1 MKLSMFSNLKKA
13 LFVVTLIVL
22 LSTLS
27 FAGVTYKDGKVIFT
41 FKAQANVVYLA
52 GTFNNWSPIAW
63 AMKLVDG
70 VWTYEAELK
79 PGTYQYKFVIDGK
92 TWKEDPEAPAYVDDG
107 FGGKNGIF
115 TLTDD
120 GKIVAPEGT
129 TQAQTQQGG
138 KKYILNEKRENTIFV
153 DADGYVIIRYYNKDA
168 KQPYIAGSFNNWKAD
183 DTPLYFIEDGWWEAV
198 LELQPGVY
206 EYKFVV
212 DGNWIPDPNAFAY
225 TDDGFGGLNA
235 VIEVASEGGK
245 LVVKAPATAVKEGK
259 QEEAKVEEKK
269 PVATVGKVTPGLSVV
284 DGKVV
289 FAVKKENAQE
299 AYLAGSF
306 NGWNPRAQKMQLIDG
321 YWVTTL
327 ALQPGVHK
335 YKFVF
340 VIGGNDVWEED
351 PLAPA
356 YEPDGFG
363 GKNGVFKLV
372 EKDGKLAIEGVESQ
386 AGGLPV
392 KGKYE
397 FTYSFKLDATKYL
410 VFTGA
415 PTTKLTLMFVPNSD
429 ITVSLVYGG
438 ATVDSALFNLKND
451 KLNVGFHYKTP
462 WNLPAGT
469 KAKDTGLVFSYKVME
484 KVSVIFGLG
493 YTSNKLPMVG
503 GLEYN
508 CLTLVAASDY
518 YATGYSVAARYDI
531 EKPFGLSVEGLYNLA
546 NSSYY
551 VAMSFSTEQFAIY
564 GNFDGSKLF
573 TEAKTEIFGF
583 GLYANGTYTLGST
596 NYAVY
601 GQISVDKYK
610 FGIGYEKSS
619 TTNAVS
625 VVLGR
630 FDNVY
635 DVKLTI
641 KNTNLQNIMGA
652 TTLTLSGV
660 VSF

>member
-1 MKLSMFSNLKKA
+1 MKFPMFSNFYRKTFFVIA
-13 LFVVTLIVL
+13 LIAL

-27 FAGVTYKDGKVIFT
+27 LAGVTYKDGKVVFT
-41 FKAQANVVYLA
+41 FQTQANVVYLA
-52 GTFNNWSPIAW
+52 GTFNNWSPTAW
-63 AMKLVDG
+63 EMKLVDG
-70 VWTYEAELK
+70 VWTYEVELK

-120 GKIVAPEGT
+120 GKITAPEGT
-129 TQAQTQQGG
+129 APAQAQQGG
-138 KKYILNEKRENTIFV
+138 KKYVLNEKRENTIFV

-235 VIEVASEGGK
+235 VIEVARENGK
-245 LVVKAPATAVKEGK
+245 LVVRAPATAVKEEK
-259 QEEAKVEEKK
+259 QEEAKEQRESAV
-269 PVATVGKVTPGLSVV
+269 TTSKVTPGLSIV
-284 DGKVV
+284 DGKVM

-306 NGWNPRAQKMQLIDG
+306 NGWNPRAQKMQLVDG
-321 YWVTTL
+321 YWVATL

-335 YKFVF
+335 YKYVF

-363 GKNGVFKLV
+363 GKNGVFKLI

-410 VFTGA
+410 IFTGA
-415 PTTKLTLMFVPNSD
+415 PTTKLTLTFVPNPD
-429 ITVSLVYGG
+429 IAVALVYSG
-438 ATVDSALFNLKND
+438 ATVDSALFNLKSD
-451 KLNVGFHYKTP
+451 KLNVGFHYKIP
-462 WNLPAGT
+462 WNLPAGI
-469 KAKDTGLVFSYKVME
+469 KAKDTGIVLSYDVM
-484 KVSVIFGLG
+484 KDLSVIFGLG
-493 YTSNKLPMVG
+493 YTSNKLPIVS
-503 GLEYN
+503 GLEFKG
-508 CLTLVAASDY
+508 LVLVGAYDY
-518 YATGYSVAARYDI
+518 YATGYSIAVGYNM
-531 EKPFGLSVEGLYNLA
+531 EKPFSLSVEGLYNVA

-551 VAMSFSTEQFAIY
+551 IDMSFSTEQFAIS
-564 GNFDGSKLF
+564 GNFDGNKF
-573 TEAKTEIFGF
+573 YAEGQTGIFGF
-583 GLYANGTYTLGST
+583 GLYANGTYTLGSK
-596 NYAVY
+596 NYTVY
-601 GQISVDKYK
+601 GQITVDKYK

-630 FDNVY
+630 FDDVS

-641 KNTNLQNIMGA
+641 RNTNLQNIMGA
-652 TTLTLSGV
+652 TTLILTGV
-660 VSF
+660 VNF

>member
-1 MKLSMFSNLKKA
+1 MKLSIFSNLKKA
-13 LFVVTLIVL
+13 FFVVTLIVL
-22 LSTLS
+22 ISTLT

-52 GTFNNWSPIAW
+52 GTFNNWSPTAW

-70 VWTYEAELK
+70 VWVYEVELK

-120 GKIVAPEGT
+120 GKITAPEGT

-235 VIEVASEGGK
+235 VIEVAREGGK
-245 LVVKAPATAVKEGK
+245 LVVRAPATAVKEGK
-259 QEEAKVEEKK
+259 QEETKVEEKK
-269 PVATVGKVTPGLSVV
+269 AVVETGKITPGLSVV
-284 DGKVV
+284 DGKVM

-306 NGWNPRAQKMQLIDG
+306 NGWNPRAQKMQLVDG
-321 YWVTTL
+321 YWVATL

-392 KGKYE
+392 KGIYE
-397 FTYSFKLDATKYL
+397 FTYSFSTDENKIL
-410 VFTGA
+410 VFSGA
-415 PTTKLTLMFVPNSD
+415 TNKLTLTFNPNPD
-429 ITVSLVYGG
+429 LTLTIAYGG
-438 ATVDSALFNLKND
+438 ASIDSALFKLAND
-451 KLNVGFHYKTP
+451 KLTVGFHYKTA
-462 WNLPAGT
+462 WNFPVIG
-469 KAKDTGLVFSYKVME
+469 KDTGIVFSYDISKDTKLV
-484 KVSVIFGLG
+484 FGLG
-493 YTSNKLPMVG
+493 YENSELPLIAGVQFG
-503 GLEYN
+503 GISVYGAKGYFTNNYSVLAQYSLEVPFT
-508 CLTLVAASDY
+508 LTLTGMYSLDNTY
-518 YATGYSVAARYDI
+518 Y
-531 EKPFGLSVEGLYNLA
+531 FGFDFG
-546 NSSYY
+546 
-551 VAMSFSTEQFAIY
+551 TEQFAL
-564 GNFDGSKLF
+564 GAGFDGTLMNFYASSKISSYDVLLQGELDISTPDLVF
-573 TEAKTEIFGF
+573 EIVAK
-583 GLYANGTYTLGST
+583 
-596 NYAVY
+596 
-601 GQISVDKYK
+601 
-610 FGIGYEKSS
+610 
-619 TTNAVS
+619 
-625 VVLGR
+625 
-630 FDNVY
+630 DNVY
-635 DVKLTI
+635 KLGLSYTLSTQAI
-641 KNTNLQNIMGA
+641 SLLAGTFDKEKELNLKISFNDLSNVLA
-652 TTLTLSGV
+652 STTLTLSGAV
-660 VSF
+660 KF

>member
-13 LFVVTLIVL
+13 LFVVALIVL

-52 GTFNNWSPIAW
+52 GTFNNWSPTAW

-129 TQAQTQQGG
+129 AQAQTQQGG

-259 QEEAKVEEKK
+259 QEGAKVEEKK
-269 PVATVGKVTPGLSVV
+269 PVATVGKVTPGLSIV

-306 NGWNPRAQKMQLIDG
+306 NGWNPRAQKMELIDG

-386 AGGLPV
+386 ARGLPV

-397 FTYSFKLDATKYL
+397 FTYEFSTDSSKIL
-410 VFTGA
+410 VFSGA
-415 PTTKLTLMFVPNSD
+415 TNKLTLTFNPNPD
-429 ITVSLVYGG
+429 LTLTIAYGG
-438 ATVDSALFNLKND
+438 ANINSALFKLASD
-451 KLNVGFHYKTP
+451 KLTIGFHYKSAWDFP
-462 WNLPAGT
+462 VKG
-469 KAKDTGLVFSYKVME
+469 KDTGIVFSYDIAKNTKLV
-484 KVSVIFGLG
+484 FGLG
-493 YTSNKLPMVG
+493 YENSELP
-503 GLEYN
+503 
-508 CLTLVAASDY
+508 LVAGV
-518 YATGYSVAARYDI
+518 TFG
-531 EKPFGLSVEGLYNLA
+531 GLSVYGAKGYFTNDYSALA
-546 NSSYY
+546 QYLLEVPFTLLLTGMYSLDNTYYFGFDFGTEKLALGAGFDGAIINFYGSSKISSYDVLLQGELDISTPDLVLEI
-551 VAMSFSTEQFAIY
+551 VAKDNLY
-564 GNFDGSKLF
+564 KL
-573 TEAKTEIFGF
+573 
-583 GLYANGTYTLGST
+583 GLNYTLST
-596 NYAVY
+596 QV
-601 GQISVDKYK
+601 ISFLVGIFDK
-610 FGIGYEKSS
+610 EKELNLKISFNDLS
-619 TTNAVS
+619 NI
-625 VVLGR
+625 
-630 FDNVY
+630 
-635 DVKLTI
+635 LTS
-641 KNTNLQNIMGA
+641 
-652 TTLTLSGV
+652 TTLTLSGAIN
-660 VSF
+660 F